1 MKAHFGTVGF
11 VFAAA
16 GSAIGLGNIW
26 KFPYIAGM
34 YGGGAFVLTYI
45 LAVLFIGVP
54 LLIAEMAIG
63 AMAKKDPVGS
73 FGALASKASA
83 LWRSA
88 GFSMLTGLIILSF
101 YSVVIGWILYYIF
114 LTLTTLPAT
123 AEEASYIFQS
133 MLSEDFKTQTL
144 FHTISMLLT
153 VYIVLLGVEKGIE
166 RVNLILLP
174 LLFAILLFMF
184 FYSMNFDSFVVATSF
199 MFTPNFESLTPKA
212 LLVAVGH
219 AFFTLSLGMATMLT
233 YASYTDKNSNYVK
246 SAVIVAVMEIGVAIV
261 VGVTLFAFLFN
272 FGFEPDQ
279 GPGLVFVSMPAMF
292 FNFGIFGN
300 ILALL
305 FFIALSFA
313 AITSAISILEP
324 TVAYFI
330 GQKNWSRK
338 KSVTVLGFMVWVAG
352 IALLAS
358 NISEYKAAL
367 SFGSKTLFDWFDFVS
382 SAILLI
388 VGGLLIAFFVGF
400 GIDKNLLRTHMLS
413 FMPEFVFELWYS
425 CVKYFIPPVLIVL
438 MAYMLQSQFWN

>member
-1 MKAHFGTVGF
+1 MKAHFSTVGF

-45 LAVLFIGVP
+45 VAVLFIGIP
-54 LLIAEMAIG
+54 LLVAEMAIG

-73 FGALASKASA
+73 YAALASKASG
-83 LWRSA
+83 LWRNA
-88 GFSMLTGLIILSF
+88 GFSMLTGLVILSF
-101 YSVVIGWILYYIF
+101 YSIVIGWILYYIF

-123 AEEASYIFQS
+123 VEEAAYIFQT
-133 MLSEDFKTQTL
+133 MLSEDFKTQLL

-153 VYIVLLGVEKGIE
+153 VYIVLRGVEKGIE
-166 RVNLILLP
+166 RVNLVLLP

-184 FYSMNFDSFVVATSF
+184 FYSINFDSFAVAVSF
-199 MFTPNFESLTPKA
+199 MFAPNFESLTPKA

-246 SAVIVAVMEIGVAIV
+246 SAVIVSVIEICVAIV
-261 VGVTLFAFLFN
+261 VGITLFAFLFN
-272 FGFEPDQ
+272 FGFEPNQ

-305 FFIALSFA
+305 FFMALSFA

-324 TVAYFI
+324 TAAYFI
-330 GQKNWSRK
+330 VQKNWSRK
-338 KSVTVLGFMVWVAG
+338 KSVTVLGFTVWIVG
-352 IALLAS
+352 VALLAS
-358 NISEYKAAL
+358 NIGDYKSAL
-367 SFGSKTLFDWFDFVS
+367 SFDSKTLFDWFDFVS
-382 SAILLI
+382 SAVLLI
-388 VGGLLIAFFVGF
+388 LGGLLTAFFIGF
-400 GIDKNLLRTHMLS
+400 GMDKNFLKTHMLS

-425 CVKYFIPPVLIVL
+425 CVKYFIPPILIVL
-438 MAYMLQSQFWN
+438 MVYMIQS